1 VNTIIGIALA
11 ASITIAVSGCAPT
24 GPAQG
29 TGTVL
34 GAVAGGVVGN
44 QFGHGPGRVAATLA
58 GAAIGG
64 VLGGSIGAQ
73 IDEADRQ
80 AAYNAQIDAVSYGQ
94 RRTWRG
100 PDGAYGYIDPGPEIY
115 RAEGYC
121 REYTHTI
128 YIGGRPQAGTGLACR
143 QPDGTWR
150 IVS

>member
-1 VNTIIGIALA
+1 MNKIVGIALF
-11 ASITIAVSGCAPT
+11 ASFAMAVSGCAQT

-80 AAYNAQIDAVSYGQ
+80 AAYAAQVDAVSNGQ

-100 PDGAYGYIDPGPEIY
+100 PDGAYGYIDPGPEAY

-143 QPDGTWR
+143 QPDGSWR

>member
-1 VNTIIGIALA
+1 VKK
-11 ASITIAVSGCAPT
+11 ITIVALVACGIGLAGCAQT

-34 GAVAGGVVGN
+34 GAVAGGVIGN
-44 QFGHGPGRVAATLA
+44 QFGHGPGRVAATIA

-64 VLGGSIGAQ
+64 VVGGSIGAQ
-73 IDEADRQ
+73 MDEADRQ
-80 AAYNAQIDAVSYGQ
+80 AAYAAQYDAVSVGQ

-100 PDGAYGYIDPGPEIY
+100 PDGAYGYIEPGPEAY

-121 REYTHTI
+121 RDYTHTI
-128 YIGGRPQAGTGLACR
+128 YIGGRPRVGSGLACR
-143 QPDGTWR
+143 QPDGTWQ